1 MKTLKNTMLFLA
13 ALLPVACSNNK
24 TDYDASGIFES
35 TEVIVSSQVSGQ
47 LMEFTVTEGQQLQAD
62 SYLGYVDTTQLYLKK
77 QQLMASRTAVSSR
90 STSVP
95 RQIASL
101 KEQIATQKRELARF
115 GNLVKLNAA
124 NQKQVDD
131 IQSQLSVL
139 EKQLAAQT
147 ELLVNNNQGIS
158 GESTALESQI
168 AQIEDQLLKS
178 RITSPIQGTV
188 LTKYAEQGEF
198 TAPGKA
204 LFKVS
209 DMQQMYL
216 RAYITSDQL
225 TQLKQGQS
233 VTVYVDFGEEQM
245 RTYPGT
251 ISWIADKAEFT
262 PKTIQTRNERANLVY
277 AVKIAVTNDGYLKNG
292 MYGEVKFNATKP

>member
-1 MKTLKNTMLFLA
+1 MLFLA

-47 LMEFTVTEGQQLQAD
+47 LMEFTVTEGQQLQAH
-62 SYLGYVDTTQLYLKK
+62 SYLGYVDTTQLYFKK

-225 TQLKQGQS
+225 TQLKQGQP
-233 VTVYVDFGEEQM
+233 VTVYADFGEDKM

>member
-1 MKTLKNTMLFLA
+1 MLFLS

-47 LMEFTVTEGQQLQAD
+47 LMEFTVTEGQQLQAH

-225 TQLKQGQS
+225 TQLKQGQP
-233 VTVYVDFGEEQM
+233 VTVYADFGEDKM

-292 MYGEVKFNATKP
+292 MYGEVKFNAPKK

>member
-47 LMEFTVTEGQQLQAD
+47 LMEFTVTEGQQLQAH

-77 QQLMASRTAVSSR
+77 QQLMASRTAVSSH

-95 RQIASL
+95 RQIASI

-225 TQLKQGQS
+225 TQLKQGQP
-233 VTVYVDFGEEQM
+233 VIVYADFGEEQM

>member
-1 MKTLKNTMLFLA
+1 MLFLA

-47 LMEFTVTEGQQLQAD
+47 LMEFTVTEGQQLQAH

>member
-13 ALLPVACSNNK
+13 VLLPVACSNNK

-47 LMEFTVTEGQQLQAD
+47 LMEFTVTEGQQLQAH
-62 SYLGYVDTTQLYLKK
+62 SYLGYVDTTQLYFKK

-225 TQLKQGQS
+225 TQLKQGQP
-233 VTVYVDFGEEQM
+233 VTVYADFGEDKM

-292 MYGEVKFNATKP
+292 MYGEVKFNAPKK

>member
-1 MKTLKNTMLFLA
+1 MLFLA

-233 VTVYVDFGEEQM
+233 VTVYADFGEDKM

>member
-1 MKTLKNTMLFLA
+1 MKTLKNTMFFLA

-47 LMEFTVTEGQQLQAD
+47 LMEFTVTEGQQLQAH
-62 SYLGYVDTTQLYLKK
+62 SYLGYVDTAQLYLKK

-225 TQLKQGQS
+225 TQLKQGQP
-233 VTVYVDFGEEQM
+233 VTVYADFGEDQM

>member
-1 MKTLKNTMLFLA
+1 MLFLA

-47 LMEFTVTEGQQLQAD
+47 LMEFTVTEGQQLQVD

-77 QQLMASRTAVSSR
+77 QQLMASRTAVSSH

-95 RQIASL
+95 RQIASI

-225 TQLKQGQS
+225 TQLKQGQP
-233 VTVYVDFGEEQM
+233 VIVYADFGEEQM

-292 MYGEVKFNATKP
+292 MYGEVKFNAPKQ

>member
-1 MKTLKNTMLFLA
+1 MKTLKNTMLFLS

-225 TQLKQGQS
+225 TQLKQGQP
-233 VTVYVDFGEEQM
+233 VIVYADFGEEQM

-277 AVKIAVTNDGYLKNG
+277 AVKIAVTNNGYLKNG
-292 MYGEVKFNATKP
+292 MYGEVKFNSTKQ

>member
-35 TEVIVSSQVSGQ
+35 TELIVSSQVSGQ
-47 LMEFTVTEGQQLQAD
+47 LMEFTVTEGQQLQAH

-158 GESTALESQI
+158 GESTALENQI

-225 TQLKQGQS
+225 TQLKQGQP
-233 VTVYVDFGEEQM
+233 VIVYADFGEEQM

-277 AVKIAVTNDGYLKNG
+277 AVKIAVTNNGYLKNG

>member
-233 VTVYVDFGEEQM
+233 VIVYADFGEEQM

>member
-13 ALLPVACSNNK
+13 VLLPVACSNNK

-47 LMEFTVTEGQQLQAD
+47 LMEFTVTEGQQLQAH
-62 SYLGYVDTTQLYLKK
+62 SYLGYVDTTQLYFKK

-225 TQLKQGQS
+225 TQLKQGQP
-233 VTVYVDFGEEQM
+233 VTVYADFGEDQM

-292 MYGEVKFNATKP
+292 MYGEVKFNAPKK

>member
-1 MKTLKNTMLFLA
+1 MLFLA

-225 TQLKQGQS
+225 TQLKQGQP
-233 VTVYVDFGEEQM
+233 VIVYADFGEEQM

-277 AVKIAVTNDGYLKNG
+277 AVKIAVTNNGYLKNG

>member
-1 MKTLKNTMLFLA
+1 MLFLA

-158 GESTALESQI
+158 GESTALENQI

-233 VTVYVDFGEEQM
+233 VTVYTDFGEDQM

-292 MYGEVKFNATKP
+292 IYGEVKFNAPTQ

>member
-1 MKTLKNTMLFLA
+1 MLFLA

-47 LMEFTVTEGQQLQAD
+47 LMEFTVTEGQQLQAH

-225 TQLKQGQS
+225 TQLKQGQP
-233 VTVYVDFGEEQM
+233 VIVYADFGEEQM

-292 MYGEVKFNATKP
+292 MYGEVKFNATKQ

>member
-1 MKTLKNTMLFLA
+1 MLFLA

-47 LMEFTVTEGQQLQAD
+47 LMEFTVTEGQQLQVD

-225 TQLKQGQS
+225 TQLKQGQP
-233 VTVYVDFGEEQM
+233 VIVYADFGEEQM

-277 AVKIAVTNDGYLKNG
+277 AVKIAVTNNGYLKNG
-292 MYGEVKFNATKP
+292 MYGEVKFNATKQ

>member
-1 MKTLKNTMLFLA
+1 MLFLA

-35 TEVIVSSQVSGQ
+35 TELIVSSQVSGQ
-47 LMEFTVTEGQQLQAD
+47 LMEFTVTEGQQLQAH

-158 GESTALESQI
+158 GESTALENQI

-225 TQLKQGQS
+225 TQLKQGQP
-233 VTVYVDFGEEQM
+233 VIVYADFGEEQM

-292 MYGEVKFNATKP
+292 MYGEVKFNAPKQ

>member
-95 RQIASL
+95 RQIASI

-225 TQLKQGQS
+225 TQLKQGQP
-233 VTVYVDFGEEQM
+233 VTVYADFGEDKM

-292 MYGEVKFNATKP
+292 MYGEVKFNAPKQ

>member
-1 MKTLKNTMLFLA
+1 MLFLA
-13 ALLPVACSNNK
+13 VLLPLACSNNK

-47 LMEFTVTEGQQLQAD
+47 LMEFTVTEGQQLQAH

-225 TQLKQGQS
+225 TQLKQGQP
-233 VTVYVDFGEEQM
+233 VTVYADFGEDQM

-292 MYGEVKFNATKP
+292 MYGEVKFNAPKP

>member
-35 TEVIVSSQVSGQ
+35 TELIVSSQVSGQ
-47 LMEFTVTEGQQLQAD
+47 LMEFTVTEGQQLQAH

-158 GESTALESQI
+158 GESTALENQI

-225 TQLKQGQS
+225 TQLKQGQP
-233 VTVYVDFGEEQM
+233 VIVYADFGEEQM

-277 AVKIAVTNDGYLKNG
+277 AVKIAVTNNGYLKNG
-292 MYGEVKFNATKP
+292 MYGEVKFNSTKQ

>member
-1 MKTLKNTMLFLA
+1 MLFLA

-225 TQLKQGQS
+225 TQLKQGQP
-233 VTVYVDFGEEQM
+233 VIVYADFGEEQM

>member
-1 MKTLKNTMLFLA
+1 MLFLA

-204 LFKVS
+204 LFKV
-209 DMQQMYL
+209 
-216 RAYITSDQL
+216 
-225 TQLKQGQS
+225 
-233 VTVYVDFGEEQM
+233 
-245 RTYPGT
+245 
-251 ISWIADKAEFT
+251 
-262 PKTIQTRNERANLVY
+262 
-277 AVKIAVTNDGYLKNG
+277 
-292 MYGEVKFNATKP
+292 

>member
-1 MKTLKNTMLFLA
+1 MLFLA

-95 RQIASL
+95 RQIASI

-216 RAYITSDQL
+216 RAYITSDQI
-225 TQLKQGQS
+225 TQLKQVQP
-233 VTVYVDFGEEQM
+233 VTVYADFGEDKM

>member
-1 MKTLKNTMLFLA
+1 MLFLA

-225 TQLKQGQS
+225 TQLKQGQP
-233 VTVYVDFGEEQM
+233 VTVYADFGEDKM

>member
-1 MKTLKNTMLFLA
+1 MLFLA

-47 LMEFTVTEGQQLQAD
+47 LMEFTVTEGQQLQAH
-62 SYLGYVDTTQLYLKK
+62 SYLGYVDTTQLYFKK

-225 TQLKQGQS
+225 TQLKQGQP
-233 VTVYVDFGEEQM
+233 VTVYADFGEDKM

-292 MYGEVKFNATKP
+292 MYGEVKFNAPKK

>member
-1 MKTLKNTMLFLA
+1 MLFLA
-13 ALLPVACSNNK
+13 VLLPVACSNNK

-225 TQLKQGQS
+225 TQLKQGQP
-233 VTVYVDFGEEQM
+233 VTVYADFGEDKM

>member
-47 LMEFTVTEGQQLQAD
+47 LMEFTVTEGQQLQAH

-188 LTKYAEQGEF
+188 LTKYAEPGEF

-225 TQLKQGQS
+225 TQLKQGQP
-233 VTVYVDFGEEQM
+233 VTVYADFGEDQM

-292 MYGEVKFNATKP
+292 MYGEVKFNAPKP

>member
-1 MKTLKNTMLFLA
+1 MLFLA

-225 TQLKQGQS
+225 TQLKQGQP
-233 VTVYVDFGEEQM
+233 VTVYADFGADQM

-292 MYGEVKFNATKP
+292 MYGEVKFNAPKP

>member
-1 MKTLKNTMLFLA
+1 MLFLA

>member
-1 MKTLKNTMLFLA
+1 MLFLA

-62 SYLGYVDTTQLYLKK
+62 SYLGYVDTTQLYFKK

-225 TQLKQGQS
+225 TQLKQGQP
-233 VTVYVDFGEEQM
+233 VTVYADFGEDKM

>member
-1 MKTLKNTMLFLA
+1 MLFLA

-225 TQLKQGQS
+225 TQLKQGQP
-233 VTVYVDFGEEQM
+233 VIVYADFGEEQM

-277 AVKIAVTNDGYLKNG
+277 AVKIAVTNNGYLKNG
-292 MYGEVKFNATKP
+292 MYGEVKFNATKQ

>member
-1 MKTLKNTMLFLA
+1 MLFLA

-168 AQIEDQLLKS
+168 AQIEDHFLT
-178 RITSPIQGTV
+178 IVIATGHGIIDGGTRSIDAV
-188 LTKYAEQGEF
+188 
-198 TAPGKA
+198 
-204 LFKVS
+204 
-209 DMQQMYL
+209 
-216 RAYITSDQL
+216 
-225 TQLKQGQS
+225 
-233 VTVYVDFGEEQM
+233 
-245 RTYPGT
+245 GT
-251 ISWIADKAEFT
+251 IAEADDG
-262 PKTIQTRNERANLVY
+262 VGH
-277 AVKIAVTNDGYLKNG
+277 AVGIGGRLAYGCTSVVFHHAQYTGFAVCGLAGALGIAV
-292 MYGEVKFNATKP
+292 EH

>member
-225 TQLKQGQS
+225 TQLKQGQP
-233 VTVYVDFGEEQM
+233 VIVYADFGEEQM

-277 AVKIAVTNDGYLKNG
+277 AVKIAVTNNGYLKNG
-292 MYGEVKFNATKP
+292 MYGEVKFNSTKQ

>member
-216 RAYITSDQL
+216 RAYITSDQI
-225 TQLKQGQS
+225 TQLKQVQP
-233 VTVYVDFGEEQM
+233 VTVYADFGEDKM

>member
-1 MKTLKNTMLFLA
+1 MLFLA

-204 LFKVS
+204 RFKVS
-209 DMQQMYL
+209 DMPPMYL

-225 TQLKQGQS
+225 TQLKQGQT
-233 VTVYVDFGEEQM
+233 VTVYADFGEDKM

-292 MYGEVKFNATKP
+292 MYGEVKFNATKQ

>member
-47 LMEFTVTEGQQLQAD
+47 LMEFTVTEGQQLQVH

-77 QQLMASRTAVSSR
+77 QQLMASRTAVSSH

-95 RQIASL
+95 RQIASI
-101 KEQIATQKRELARF
+101 KEQIATRKRELARF

-147 ELLVNNNQGIS
+147 ELLVNNNQEIS

-225 TQLKQGQS
+225 TQLKQGQP
-233 VTVYVDFGEEQM
+233 VTVYADFGEDQM

>member
-1 MKTLKNTMLFLA
+1 MLFLA

-233 VTVYVDFGEEQM
+233 VTVYADFGEDKM

-292 MYGEVKFNATKP
+292 MYGEVKFNAPKK

>member
-47 LMEFTVTEGQQLQAD
+47 LMEFTVTEGQQLQAH

-188 LTKYAEQGEF
+188 LTKYAEPGEF

-233 VTVYVDFGEEQM
+233 VTVYADFGEDKM

-292 MYGEVKFNATKP
+292 MYGEVKFNATKQ

>member
-1 MKTLKNTMLFLA
+1 MLFLA
-13 ALLPVACSNNK
+13 VLLPVACSNNK

-47 LMEFTVTEGQQLQAD
+47 LMEFTVTEGQQLQAH
-62 SYLGYVDTTQLYLKK
+62 SYLGYVDTTQLYFKK

-225 TQLKQGQS
+225 TQLKQGQP
-233 VTVYVDFGEEQM
+233 VTVYADFGEDQM